1 MFFQDKYEQWL
12 MRYFHLV
19 FFVLISLGANT
30 MDKPIAIVLH
40 GGAGWFA
47 NLSDDQ
53 QSAIKDK
60 MKEAMDAGYSILA
73 SGGTSGDA
81 VIASITIL
89 EDSPLFNAGKGS
101 VFTSEATQ
109 EMDASIMRG
118 NDHSAGAVASV
129 SVVKN
134 PIKLAKHIMENTPHV
149 MFAGKGAEELAKS
162 GGLEIVDPDY
172 FYSQEKFEA
181 LQRAQANEGLK
192 QDKLGTVGAVALDQF
207 GNIAA
212 GTSTGGM
219 TNKLPGRIGDSP
231 VIGAGT
237 WADNESCGV
246 SATGH
251 GEFFIRY
258 NVAKEICDRVKYLGQ
273 SIENASNTVIEELK
287 QIDADGG
294 VIVLNRRG
302 QAAMSFNT
310 PAMARAY
317 KGPYSEIVEIY
328 R

>member
-1 MFFQDKYEQWL
+1 
-12 MRYFHLV
+12 
-19 FFVLISLGANT
+19 

-47 NLSDDQ
+47 NLSDEQ
-53 QSAIKDK
+53 QTAIKDK
-60 MKEAMDAGYSILA
+60 MSEALQAGYEVLS
-73 SGGTSGDA
+73 SGGTSTDA
-81 VIASITIL
+81 VVVSISIL
-89 EDSPLFNAGKGS
+89 EDSPLFNAGKGA
-101 VFTSEATQ
+101 VFTSEVTQ
-109 EMDASIMRG
+109 EMDASIMQG
-118 NDHSAGAVASV
+118 NNHAAGAVASV

-149 MFAGKGAEELAKS
+149 MFAGEGAEALAKS
-162 GGLEIVDPDY
+162 GGLEIVDPGY
-172 FYSQEKFEA
+172 FYTQEKFEA
-181 LQRAQANEGLK
+181 LQRAQADANSK

-207 GNIAA
+207 GNLAA

-219 TNKLPGRIGDSP
+219 TNKLPGRVGDSP
-231 VIGAGT
+231 IIGAGT

-273 SIENASNTVIEELK
+273 SIESASKKVIEELK
-287 QIDADGG
+287 EIDADGG

-302 QAAMSFNT
+302 QA
-310 PAMARAY
+310 
-317 KGPYSEIVEIY
+317 
-328 R
+328 